1 MLKDKLKILRNEKNL
16 TQESLAKILNVS
28 VSTISMYET
37 GSREPD
43 LYTLAR
49 LSDYYGV
56 TTDYLLDLSDNPYF
70 NICKKSNDDNMRV
83 YVNSLKDAI
92 EDIIKLIS

>member
-1 MLKDKLKILRNEKNL
+1 MLKDKLKILRNENNL
-16 TQESLAKILNVS
+16 TQEALAKTLNVS

-37 GSREPD
+37 GAREPD
-43 LYTLAR
+43 LYMLAR

-70 NICKKSNDDNMRV
+70 NICKKGNSDNMRS
-83 YVNSLKDAI
+83 YLNSLKEAI
-92 EDIIKLIS
+92 EDIIKRIS